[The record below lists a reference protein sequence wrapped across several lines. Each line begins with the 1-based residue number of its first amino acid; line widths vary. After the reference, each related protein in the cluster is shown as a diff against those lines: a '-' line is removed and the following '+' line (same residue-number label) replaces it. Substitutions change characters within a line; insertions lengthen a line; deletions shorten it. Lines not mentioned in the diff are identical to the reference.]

1 MALFSDAQTGLIALR
16 AHALTDA
23 TRIRILA
30 VLARAD
36 LPVGKIAA
44 TLALEPSTISKH
56 LQVLYRAGFVERR
69 RSASMVIYSLLDP
82 RVLEWCRYL
91 GRLNIKR

>member
-1 MALFSDAQTGLIALR
+1 MAPLSDAQTRLIASR
-16 AHALTDA
+16 AHALTDG
-23 TRIRILA
+23 TRIRILD
-30 VLARAD
+30 VLSRAE

-69 RSASMVIYSLLDP
+69 RSASAVIYSLLDP

-91 GRLNIKR
+91 ARRDVKG